1 MKGVALMR
9 RILLLVTVA
18 LVMAAMM
25 VASPA
30 LAAEGGNP
38 TSGSCGIGEGFSSDL
53 REDDFN
59 YKKEK
64 ISPKPGAGESSELH
78 PTECPGSD

>member
-1 MKGVALMR
+1 MR
-9 RILLLVTVA
+9 RILLLAVVA
-18 LVMAAMM
+18 LVMVAMM
-25 VASPA
+25 VAAPA

-38 TSGSCGIGEGFSSDL
+38 TAGSCGIGQEFSSDL

-64 ISPKPGAGESSELH
+64 ISPKPGGGEASELH
-78 PTECPGSD
+78 PTNCPGSD